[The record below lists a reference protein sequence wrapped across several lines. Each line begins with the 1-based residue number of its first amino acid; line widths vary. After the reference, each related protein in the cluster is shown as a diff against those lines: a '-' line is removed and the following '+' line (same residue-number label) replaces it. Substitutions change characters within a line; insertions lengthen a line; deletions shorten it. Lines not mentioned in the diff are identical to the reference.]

1 MICWSWNYWP
11 HLCVPRKVEVCSSLT
26 RLYTSTTVAAC
37 LTASIVED
45 THTHKK
51 KLKIILCPGRPLLL
65 TSRRRPNNP
74 NYTYYHH
81 SKSFPYKKLATDGHF
96 FMRPLGNNN
105 YYRPWR
111 TRWRPLWKSIGSG
124 LWAVLYYKGSVEV
137 NIMRDVTVTVVW
149 FSRLF
154 ISKMLSYF
162 ISDQSPEASTSNT
175 SLITMPPTTSSLKTH
190 TGHGHHRDRSSEGPH
205 LGSSAPPSAGHHR
218 PRHHSGGYSR
228 RSSTK
233 VNYGGL
239 KALEKL
245 KSPGITTP
253 QPVLTSEVR
262 KSSKYT
268 Y

>member
-1 MICWSWNYWP
+1 M
-11 HLCVPRKVEVCSSLT
+11 
-26 RLYTSTTVAAC
+26 
-37 LTASIVED
+37 ED
-45 THTHKK
+45 TVEAALEKY
-51 KLKIILCPGRPLLL
+51 RQ
-65 TSRRRPNNP
+65 
-74 NYTYYHH
+74 
-81 SKSFPYKKLATDGHF
+81 
-96 FMRPLGNNN
+96 RPLGGVVLQGLRRGK
-105 YYRPWR
+105 YYERCD
-111 TRWRPLWKSIGSG
+111 G
-124 LWAVLYYKGSVEV
+124 
-137 NIMRDVTVTVVW
+137 VVW

-154 ISKMLSYF
+154 ISKMLPYFRFLPSF